1 MHATTHYAVVERV
14 ANKAAWV
21 SLKPVTGRQH
31 QLRVHMDLIGHP
43 IFGDNKYP
51 SVPVFVDAEI
61 EPKLHLHA
69 RRLVIP
75 HPSGTGV
82 IDVTAPLPEH
92 MRRTWAALGLDPD
105 RYDA

>member
-1 MHATTHYAVVERV
+1 MHATTHYAVIERV
-14 ANKAAWV
+14 ANKAAWM

-31 QLRVHMDLIGHP
+31 QLRAHMDMIGHP
-43 IFGDNKYP
+43 IIGDSKYP
-51 SVPVFVDAEI
+51 SAPIFDDEEI
-61 EPKLHLHA
+61 VAKLHLHA

-75 HPSGTGV
+75 HPTGKGV

-105 RYDA
+105 RYET